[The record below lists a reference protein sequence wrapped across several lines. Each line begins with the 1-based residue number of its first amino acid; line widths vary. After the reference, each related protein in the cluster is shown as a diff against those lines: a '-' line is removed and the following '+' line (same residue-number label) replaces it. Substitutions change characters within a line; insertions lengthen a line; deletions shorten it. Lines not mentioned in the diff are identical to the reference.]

1 MGYDLFPLI
10 ETDSTGLEMIKLGLR
25 EGNVI
30 VSCNQ
35 GQPFDRYVLGSHG
48 SRW

>member
-1 MGYDLFPLI
+1 MGYDLLPLI
-10 ETDSTGLEMIKLGLR
+10 EADSTGLEMIQFVLR

-35 GQPFDRYVLGSHG
+35 A
-48 SRW
+48 